1 MSLNKKAI
9 LARLDELSPQ
19 ELKRYLVQELTQKR
33 LGLTWEADLIERD
46 KALNSDLVFPKVDPE
61 ASHWPVQSASNNL
74 IIEGDNFD
82 SLRLLRSTHR
92 GRIRVIYID
101 PPYNTGSK
109 DWVYNDHYL
118 VSIHKQHVS
127 RLA

>member
-46 KALNSDLVFPKVDPE
+46 KALNSDLVFPKVDRQTAKPWRRVKPIHQPNLYP
-61 ASHWPVQSASNNL
+61 HWPFVQGVAQYKSGLRHQPAYAPAS
-74 IIEGDNFD
+74 IGPHQDQ
-82 SLRLLRSTHR
+82 
-92 GRIRVIYID
+92 IRVQIYE
-101 PPYNTGSK
+101 GLK
-109 DWVYNDHYL
+109 
-118 VSIHKQHVS
+118 
-127 RLA
+127 